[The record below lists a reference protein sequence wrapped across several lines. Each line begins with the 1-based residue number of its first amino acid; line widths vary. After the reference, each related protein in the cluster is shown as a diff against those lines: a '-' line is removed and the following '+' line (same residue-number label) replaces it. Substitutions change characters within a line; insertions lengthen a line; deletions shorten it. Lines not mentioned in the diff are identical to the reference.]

1 MADQIFK
8 GFYQAL
14 EAGLLEG
21 SPDIRV
27 GLAMAG
33 FTADAD
39 SVNVSDATDL
49 DEFDGVGY
57 SRLDAANVVAGYVDA
72 DDEWQLDFDD
82 DDFGDPVAAG
92 SGAIEGLFV
101 ILNVDGDP
109 DNDYLLGYTDSGG
122 FSVNANNGPLG
133 LIVPEDGLL
142 FVRQAT

>member
-14 EAGLLEG
+14 EAGLLDG

-27 GLAMAG
+27 GLAMSG

-39 SVNVSDATDL
+39 SVHEDDATDL

-82 DDFGDPVAAG
+82 DEFGDPVAAG
-92 SGAIEGLFV
+92 SGTIEGLFV
-101 ILNVDGDP
+101 ILHVDGDP
-109 DNDYLLGYTDSGG
+109 ANDYLLGYTDTGAFG
-122 FSVNANNGPLG
+122 VNANNGPLALTLPTGG
-133 LIVPEDGLL
+133 LM